1 MCTLIS
7 GWIQADLHA
16 TSNWCLVA
24 QPSPVS
30 LALAI
35 IMSQGCLPNNSNMF
49 LWHVLPSGK
58 DQKCIAACTCLSKT
72 INSANG
78 QNLQPTLTESQT
90 LHEQCKT
97 VREYSFYE
105 STIYIIYVWLRTC
118 SQFTASCFSSG
129 VSVEDRKTD
138 TKGSFSCRSAAECRR
153 VCNTERSPQLSC
165 LLSPAQTVFKDQ
177 Q

>member
-1 MCTLIS
+1 MCWSIS
-7 GWIQADLHA
+7 RYFLVRDVKKGIWIHTMAASASISTNAKSVALKADA
-16 TSNWCLVA
+16 CS
-24 QPSPVS
+24 
-30 LALAI
+30 
-35 IMSQGCLPNNSNMF
+35 SQQEL
-49 LWHVLPSGK
+49 
-58 DQKCIAACTCLSKT
+58 
-72 INSANG
+72 SANM
-78 QNLQPTLTESQT
+78 
-90 LHEQCKT
+90 HEQCKT
-97 VREYSFYE
+97 VPEYSFYE

>member
-1 MCTLIS
+1 MCWSIS
-7 GWIQADLHA
+7 RYFLVRDVKKGIWIHTMAAIASISTNAKSVALKAD
-16 TSNWCLVA
+16 
-24 QPSPVS
+24 
-30 LALAI
+30 
-35 IMSQGCLPNNSNMF
+35 
-49 LWHVLPSGK
+49 
-58 DQKCIAACTCLSKT
+58 ACSSRQEL
-72 INSANG
+72 SANM
-78 QNLQPTLTESQT
+78 QEK
-90 LHEQCKT
+90 CKT
-97 VREYSFYE
+97 VPGYSFYE

-153 VCNTERSPQLSC
+153 VCNAERSPQPSC